1 MKREFTILVVDDS
14 RTNRMLLVQYLQHA
28 NYTTIEADSAAAAQT
43 IIKRQLPDLIL
54 LDVVMP
60 VTSGFELCEI
70 LKNEPLTS
78 DIPVIFLTALDSQDD
93 KVKGLEMGAVDF
105 ITKPF
110 APAEVIARVRTQ
122 ATMHRMI
129 CTIRETNDRLARD
142 LDMARGI
149 QMNFLPDRNV
159 PVDEGIL
166 FDYTYQPCDELGGDF
181 FDLFSVDPSH
191 VLFYFSDVSGHGV
204 ASALMTIFTHTFLRT
219 HTREST
225 DPAALLERFNREFV
239 GEALGDKYIVAF
251 LAILDTSTDQLT
263 WSSAGMT
270 VAPILYGE
278 ERLEL
283 LTTDSF
289 PVGIIP
295 DATYTNQ
302 TISTPPGT
310 SVLMYS
316 DGLTDLRDPD
326 GNNVLDEN
334 QLQEHVRNHV
344 DLSQT
349 EMIDS
354 ILNRVRATA
363 AEDSYP
369 DDLTVFLVKRT

>member
-14 RTNRMLLVQYLQHA
+14 RINRMLLVQYLQRA
-28 NYTTIEADSAAAAQT
+28 NYTTIEADSAAAAQA
-43 IIKRQLPDLIL
+43 IIERQLPDLIL

-70 LKNEPLTS
+70 IKNDTLTC

-142 LDMARGI
+142 LEMARGI
-149 QMNFLPDRNV
+149 QMNFLPDRNA
-159 PVDEGIL
+159 PVDGIL
-166 FDYTYQPCDELGGDF
+166 FDYSYQPCDELGGDF
-181 FDLFSVDPSH
+181 FDVFAVDPSH

-251 LAILDTSTDQLT
+251 LAILDTSTNQLT

-270 VAPILYGE
+270 VAPILYGK
-278 ERLEL
+278 ERLDL
-283 LTTDSF
+283 LATESF
-289 PVGIIP
+289 PVGLIP
-295 DATYTNQ
+295 NATYTNQ

-316 DGLTDLRDPD
+316 DGLTDIRAPD
-326 GNNVLDEN
+326 GNNVLNED
-334 QLQEHVRNHV
+334 QLQDHVRTHA

-349 EMIDS
+349 EMIES
-354 ILNRVRATA
+354 ILNRVQTA
-363 AEDSYP
+363 AANESYP